1 MKLNLTRIKLDR
13 QMPILFWLYDQLNL
27 EILKKFNEN
36 NLEFAFPSQ
45 TIYAKQ
51 VWCLTDASVFANTE
65 AFFVSKFRTSLILYI
80 NDYYEF
86 ACDWVN

>member
-51 VWCLTDASVFANTE
+51 V
-65 AFFVSKFRTSLILYI
+65 
-80 NDYYEF
+80 
-86 ACDWVN
+86 